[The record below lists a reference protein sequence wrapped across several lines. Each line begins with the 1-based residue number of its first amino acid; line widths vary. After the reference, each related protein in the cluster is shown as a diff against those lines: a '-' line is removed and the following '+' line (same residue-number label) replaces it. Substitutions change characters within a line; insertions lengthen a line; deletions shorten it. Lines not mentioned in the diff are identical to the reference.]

1 MTIIHSNCSWRFVI
15 KTHTM
20 VSNYLLSCALNKI
33 EQNQISNRHYFRF
46 SIVALKFNAFPH
58 MKNIVKGK
66 QTNIPSFSG
75 KMNIICVKS
84 LWFILKGI
92 SANRSIYM
100 LHFIYTGV
108 ILEFHG
114 TPVKKVTL
122 WCFSD
127 VYILFADSFL

>member
-1 MTIIHSNCSWRFVI
+1 
-15 KTHTM
+15 M

-46 SIVALKFNAFPH
+46 SIVALKFVAFPH
-58 MKNIVKGK
+58 MKKYCKGK
-66 QTNIPSFSG
+66 TNKYSFIFW
-75 KMNIICVKS
+75 KDEHYMCEKS
-84 LWFILKGI
+84 MIYFKRYF
-92 SANRSIYM
+92 SKSEYIYM

-122 WCFSD
+122 RCFSD
-127 VYILFADSFL
+127 VYILFADSFS